1 MNIGER
7 IKQVRKVMKLT
18 QADFA
23 EKIGLK
29 PTAVLM
35 YEKGNR
41 NVSEQSIVLICQAF
55 SVNEEWLRTG
65 EGEMF
70 AAQETLA
77 LDDPTLDDLD
87 RAILQSY
94 IKMPPA
100 RRAFFKEWVK
110 EMIAVFSQTDA
121 QKEKAAPEIS
131 EADMEAY
138 DRVNAW
144 FDAHPEERVKKEQAK
159 PSAPSVESDAG

>member
-7 IKQVRKVMKLT
+7 IKKVRKENTLT
-18 QADFA
+18 QQEFSKKVNVKRNTVALYEAD
-23 EKIGLK
+23 KIT
-29 PTAVLM
+29 PSPAV
-35 YEKGNR
+35 
-41 NVSEQSIVLICQAF
+41 IALICRTF
-55 SVNEEWLRTG
+55 NVREEWLRTG

-131 EADMEAY
+131 EAEYEKAQAIVDAY
-138 DRVNAW
+138 RAQKNEYVKKGW
-144 FDAHPEERVKKEQAK
+144 PTSTPEEDE
-159 PSAPSVESDAG
+159 AG

>member
-1 MNIGER
+1 MRER
-7 IKQVRKVMKLT
+7 IKAVRKAAGLT
-18 QADFA
+18 QQDFA
-23 EKIGLK
+23 DKIGISRNNIATYEIGK
-29 PTAVLM
+29 SNPGDAVI
-35 YEKGNR
+35 
-41 NVSEQSIVLICQAF
+41 SLICRTF
-55 SVNEEWLRTG
+55 NVREEWLRTG

-94 IKMPPA
+94 IKMSPA

-131 EADMEAY
+131 EAEYEKAQAIVDAY
-138 DRVNAW
+138 RAQKNEYVKKGW
-144 FDAHPEERVKKEQAK
+144 PTSTPEEDE
-159 PSAPSVESDAG
+159 AG

>member
-7 IKQVRKVMKLT
+7 IKKVRKENTLT
-18 QADFA
+18 QQEFSKKVNVKRNTVALYEAD
-23 EKIGLK
+23 KIT
-29 PTAVLM
+29 PSPAV
-35 YEKGNR
+35 
-41 NVSEQSIVLICQAF
+41 IALICREF
-55 SVNEEWLRTG
+55 DINEEWLRTG

-131 EADMEAY
+131 EAEYEKAQAIVDAY
-138 DRVNAW
+138 RAQKNEYVKKGW
-144 FDAHPEERVKKEQAK
+144 PTSTPEEDE
-159 PSAPSVESDAG
+159 AG

>member
-1 MNIGER
+1 MKER
-7 IKQVRKVMKLT
+7 IKLVRLHPSIDLSQDAFGKRLG
-18 QADFA
+18 
-23 EKIGLK
+23 I
-29 PTAVLM
+29 TAAGVSRI
-35 YEKGNR
+35 ESGTR
-41 NVSEQSIVLICQAF
+41 NPSEQIILAICRTF
-55 SVNEEWLRTG
+55 NVREEWLRTG

-100 RRAFFKEWVK
+100 RRAFFKKWVK

-131 EADMEAY
+131 EAEYEKAQAIVDAY
-138 DRVNAW
+138 RAQKNEYVKKGW
-144 FDAHPEERVKKEQAK
+144 PTSTPEEDE
-159 PSAPSVESDAG
+159 AG

>member
-1 MNIGER
+1 MTIGER
-7 IKQVRKVMKLT
+7 IKKVRKTNNLT
-18 QADFA
+18 QQAFA
-23 EKIGLK
+23 EKIGTTQNTVTRYETDTRT
-29 PTAVLM
+29 PPHAV
-35 YEKGNR
+35 
-41 NVSEQSIVLICQAF
+41 IALICRTF
-55 SVNEEWLRTG
+55 NVREEWLRTG

>member
-1 MNIGER
+1 M
-7 IKQVRKVMKLT
+7 RKAAGLT
-18 QADFA
+18 QQDFA
-23 EKIGLK
+23 DKIGISRNNIATYEIGK
-29 PTAVLM
+29 SNPGDAVI
-35 YEKGNR
+35 
-41 NVSEQSIVLICQAF
+41 SLICRTF
-55 SVNEEWLRTG
+55 NVREEWLRTG

-131 EADMEAY
+131 EAEYEKAQAIVDAY
-138 DRVNAW
+138 RAQKNEYVKKGW
-144 FDAHPEERVKKEQAK
+144 PTSTPEEDE
-159 PSAPSVESDAG
+159 AG

>member
-1 MNIGER
+1 MAICRTFN
-7 IKQVRKVMKLT
+7 VR
-18 QADFA
+18 
-23 EKIGLK
+23 
-29 PTAVLM
+29 
-35 YEKGNR
+35 
-41 NVSEQSIVLICQAF
+41 
-55 SVNEEWLRTG
+55 EEWLRTG

-121 QKEKAAPEIS
+121 EKEKAAPEIS
-131 EADMEAY
+131 EAEYEKAQAIVDAY
-138 DRVNAW
+138 RAQKNEYVKKGW
-144 FDAHPEERVKKEQAK
+144 PTSTPEEDE
-159 PSAPSVESDAG
+159 AG